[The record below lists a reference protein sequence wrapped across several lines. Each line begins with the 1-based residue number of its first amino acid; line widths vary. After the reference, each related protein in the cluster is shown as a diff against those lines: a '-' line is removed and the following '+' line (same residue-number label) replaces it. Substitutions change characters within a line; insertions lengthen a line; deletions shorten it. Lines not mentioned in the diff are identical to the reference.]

1 MGVDKG
7 GELCYKYLIPFQVKA
22 SSVRAYIIK
31 RLLLIIPVLLIVT
44 SGIFVV
50 VDIIPGDVID
60 AIVAKDPEAS
70 GIDRPAL
77 EHAYGLDQ
85 PIYVQYGRWIG
96 LVPQADGGFSGAL
109 QGNLGGSWMRSN
121 SVVELLGKAWP
132 VTLELVLIGLIIAL
146 ITAFPIGIYSAL
158 RQDTAGDYL
167 GRSFAILC
175 ISVPDFWLGT
185 MVILFP
191 ALWWGY
197 MPPIMLIHF
206 TENPIGNLRMF
217 IVPSI
222 VLGMAISGLTMR
234 MTRTMMLEVL
244 RQDYIR
250 TAWAKGLRERVVV
263 LRHALK
269 NALIPVVT
277 VIGIQIPYLIGAAV
291 IVENIFCL
299 SGVGRLVLTALLQRD
314 EPVIRGVGLV
324 LAVVLVLINLVVD
337 LSYAYLDPR
346 VHYK

>member
-1 MGVDKG
+1 M
-7 GELCYKYLIPFQVKA
+7 
-22 SSVRAYIIK
+22 RAYIIK
-31 RLLLIIPVLLIVT
+31 RLLLSIPVLFVVT
-44 SGIFVV
+44 WGIFVV

-60 AIVAKDPEAS
+60 AVLSKDPEAS
-70 GIDRPAL
+70 GIDRPTL
-77 EHAYGLDQ
+77 EHTYGLDR
-85 PIYVQYGRWIG
+85 PIYIQYGRWLG
-96 LVPQADGGFSGAL
+96 VVPQIDGNFSGVF
-109 QGNLGGSWMRSN
+109 QGNLGVSWMRAN
-121 SVVELLGKAWP
+121 PVVELLAKAWP
-132 VTLELVLIGLIIAL
+132 VTFELTLMGLIIGLII
-146 ITAFPIGIYSAL
+146 AFPIGIYSAL
-158 RQDTAGDYL
+158 RQDTAGDYI

-197 MPPIMLIHF
+197 MPPIMIVHF
-206 TENPIGNLRMF
+206 TEDPIGNLRMF
-217 IVPSI
+217 IVPAI
-222 VLGMAISGLTMR
+222 ILGMALSGLTMR

-250 TAWAKGLRERVVV
+250 TDWAKGLRERVVV

-277 VIGIQIPYLIGAAV
+277 LIGIQIPYLIGAAV

-314 EPVIRGVGLV
+314 EPVIRGVTLV
-324 LAVVLVLINLVVD
+324 LALALVLINLMVD
-337 LSYAYLDPR
+337 LTYAYLDPR